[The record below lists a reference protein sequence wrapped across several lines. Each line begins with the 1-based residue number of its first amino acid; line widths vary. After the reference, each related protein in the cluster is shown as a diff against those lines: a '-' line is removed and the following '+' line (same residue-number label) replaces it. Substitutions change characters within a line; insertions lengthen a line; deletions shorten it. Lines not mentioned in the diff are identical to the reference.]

1 MSYDRAITVF
11 SPDGHL
17 FQVEYAQEAVKKGS
31 TAGCA
36 LFGRLSW
43 SPGIV
48 GVAEGSG
55 AGTRLGPADAGTAA
69 QAGAGES
76 GATALLPVGVR
87 GKDIVVLGVEK
98 KSVAKLQDER
108 TVRKICALDDNV
120 CMAFAGLT
128 ADARIVINRARVEC
142 QSHRLTVE
150 DPVTVEYITRYIAS
164 LKQRYTQSNGRRPF
178 GISALIVGFDFDGTP
193 RLYQTDPSGTYHAWK
208 ANAIGRGAKSVRE
221 FLEKNYT
228 DEAIE
233 TDDLTIK
240 LVIKALLE
248 VVQSGGKNIELA
260 VMRRDQ
266 PLKILNPEEIEKYVA
281 EIEKE
286 KEENEKKKQKK
297 AS

>member
-1 MSYDRAITVF
+1 MSYHRAITVF

-31 TAGCA
+31 TA
-36 LFGRLSW
+36 
-43 SPGIV
+43 V
-48 GVAEGSG
+48 
-55 AGTRLGPADAGTAA
+55 
-69 QAGAGES
+69 
-76 GATALLPVGVR
+76 
-87 GKDIVVLGVEK
+87 
-98 KSVAKLQDER
+98 
-108 TVRKICALDDNV
+108 
-120 CMAFAGLT
+120 GLT

-142 QSHRLTVE
+142 QSHQLTVE

-164 LKQRYTQSNGRRPF
+164 LKQCYTQSNGRRPF

-208 ANAIGRGAKSVRE
+208 ANAIGQGAKSVRE

-228 DEAIE
+228 DDVIE
-233 TDDLTIK
+233 TDDLTTK

-260 VMRRDQ
+260 LMRRDQ

-286 KEENEKKKQKK
+286 KEENEKKKTKK
-297 AS
+297 SILMK

>member
-31 TAGCA
+31 TARG
-36 LFGRLSW
+36 LRGR
-43 SPGIV
+43 
-48 GVAEGSG
+48 AH
-55 AGTRLGPADAGTAA
+55 
-69 QAGAGES
+69 GE
-76 GATALLPVGVR
+76 
-87 GKDIVVLGVEK
+87 DIVVLGVEK

-120 CMAFAGLT
+120 CMAFAASALVSGLT

-228 DEAIE
+228 DDAIE

>member
-17 FQVEYAQEAVKKGS
+17 FQVEYAQEAIKKGS
-31 TAGCA
+31 TA
-36 LFGRLSW
+36 
-43 SPGIV
+43 
-48 GVAEGSG
+48 
-55 AGTRLGPADAGTAA
+55 
-69 QAGAGES
+69 
-76 GATALLPVGVR
+76 VGVR
-87 GKDIVVLGVEK
+87 GRDIVVLGVEK

-150 DPVTVEYITRYIAS
+150 DSVTVEYITRYIAS

-266 PLKILNPEEIEKYVA
+266 PLKILNPEEIEEYVA

-286 KEENEKKKQKK
+286 KKKTKRRNKRK
-297 AS
+297 HHDE

>member
-1 MSYDRAITVF
+1 MAARYDRAITVF

-31 TAGCA
+31 TAV
-36 LFGRLSW
+36 
-43 SPGIV
+43 GI
-48 GVAEGSG
+48 
-55 AGTRLGPADAGTAA
+55 
-69 QAGAGES
+69 
-76 GATALLPVGVR
+76 R

-98 KSVAKLQDER
+98 KSVAKLQEER
-108 TVRKICALDDNV
+108 TVQLLHIVRYIC
-120 CMAFAGLT
+120 LT

-150 DPVTVEYITRYIAS
+150 DPVTVEYITRYIAT

-178 GISALIVGFDFDGTP
+178 GISALIVGFDYDGTP

-208 ANAIGRGAKSVRE
+208 ANAIGRSAKTVRE

-228 DEAIE
+228 EEAIAGDNE
-233 TDDLTIK
+233 AIK
-240 LVIKALLE
+240 LAIKALLE

-260 VMRRDQ
+260 VIRRNQ
-266 PLKILNPEEIEKYVA
+266 PLKILESKEIETLVA

-286 KEENEKKKQKK
+286 KEEEAEKKKQKK
-297 AS
+297 SS

>member
-1 MSYDRAITVF
+1 
-11 SPDGHL
+11 
-17 FQVEYAQEAVKKGS
+17 VEYAQEAVKEGS
-31 TAGCA
+31 TAVGA
-36 LFGRLSW
+36 RGR
-43 SPGIV
+43 
-48 GVAEGSG
+48 
-55 AGTRLGPADAGTAA
+55 
-69 QAGAGES
+69 
-76 GATALLPVGVR
+76 
-87 GKDIVVLGVEK
+87 DIVVLGVEK

-108 TVRKICALDDNV
+108 TVRKICALD
-120 CMAFAGLT
+120 GLT
-128 ADARIVINRARVEC
+128 ADARMVINRARVEC

-178 GISALIVGFDFDGTP
+178 GISALIVGFDFDGIP

-208 ANAIGRGAKSVRE
+208 AHAVGRGAKSVRE

-228 DEAIE
+228 DKAIE
-233 TDDLTIK
+233 TDDLTSK